1 MASKSSAQTS
11 CTTSFQIILFFGNPY
26 FDDKLTIT
34 IVWTELFGAMKA
46 PRNRPHESDTDK
58 PKKIFFKIFFEYLWS
73 KPPFFDQNLT
83 MF

>member
-46 PRNRPHESDTDK
+46 PRNRPHEPDSDK
-58 PKKIFFKIFFEYLWS
+58 PKKNIFKFVFLSIYG
-73 KPPFFDQNLT
+73 QNHL
-83 MF
+83 F